1 MIVVEPNGVTRAWPV
16 YGAPD
21 LWEPIGN
28 VLTEPISA
36 VWARYRFKEN
46 HYAKYLGRSIR
57 TTTRTGAESEAW
69 PVLPTALGS
78 ARQRPSG
85 HPLADR
91 PGSLPAPSRAVRKQT

>member
-69 PVLPTALGS
+69 PSFPPPWGRLGS
-78 ARQRPSG
+78 VRRDTPWQTG
-85 HPLADR
+85 
-91 PGSLPAPSRAVRKQT
+91 PAACLRRAGQ